1 MNIDPRS
8 VHTLVIGE
16 HGDSEMIPWSTVR
29 IGGKDIYSVVK
40 DNVDYIGKNPYDE
53 MKKIEIFKKKNIF

>member
-29 IGGKDIYSVVK
+29 IGE
-40 DNVDYIGKNPYDE
+40 NPYDE
-53 MKKIEIFKKKNIF
+53 MKKVEVFQKKHILNTFDLRQ

>member
-1 MNIDPRS
+1 MNVDPRS

-29 IGGKDIYSVVK
+29 IGE
-40 DNVDYIGKNPYDE
+40 NPYDE
-53 MKKIEIFKKKNIF
+53 MKKHRDFPKKTYFKYF

>member
-29 IGGKDIYSVVK
+29 IGE
-40 DNVDYIGKNPYDE
+40 NPYDG
-53 MKKIEIFKKKNIF
+53 MKKIEVFQKKTYFKYF